1 MFSLIT
7 AQSHKWGCGGTA
19 DTPVLGTGFFGSE
32 GSNPFAPTRCNNWLN
47 CCPSS
52 KLHGNG
58 SCTGSCTC
66 CISSVLEDKNGR
78 DSRDFVQDISLRKFC
93 TPSIIF
99 TNAYN
104 TAITTCFNQ
113 YNIYSVLH
121 KSCNTMQLN

>member
-58 SCTGSCTC
+58 SCTHCCTG
-66 CISSVLEDKNGR
+66 CISSNSKVKERVYGKGFLKG
-78 DSRDFVQDISLRKFC
+78 ISLRKFC
-93 TPSIIF
+93 TPSYIF
-99 TNAYN
+99 TRAYN
-104 TAITTCFNQ
+104 TTVPVCFFKHIT
-113 YNIYSVLH
+113 YSLLH
-121 KSCNTMQLN
+121 HLRNTMQLN